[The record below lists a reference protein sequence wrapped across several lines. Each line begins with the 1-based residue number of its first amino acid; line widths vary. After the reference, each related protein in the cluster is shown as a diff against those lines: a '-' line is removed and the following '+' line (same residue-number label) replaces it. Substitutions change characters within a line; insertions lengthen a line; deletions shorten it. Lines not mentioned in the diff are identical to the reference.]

1 MRKWTL
7 PALLAALALAVL
19 LRIEPLFKFQIWGS
33 DSGEYYALIKGLMD
47 HGYISTVYSGWG
59 FGYPYF
65 PGAELLVGSTALVS
79 GVDMLVLL
87 KLVLPLLGATTS
99 VLAFMIGRTAFQ
111 DERAGLI
118 AAGIVAVAMPHVFA
132 TSHPMPGTLGDLL
145 AAVCILL
152 YLKVYEDRRAL
163 VPLTIAS
170 VALVPTH
177 HLSAFF
183 VFAPLLFI
191 TFVRELLR
199 SKEHPVMARVDIFYL
214 SFMLAANLVYWMVL
228 ATPFREQVMTEAFG
242 MNPFIFVGGVIA
254 LLFVAPFI
262 VYIRRKRIKF
272 RYSPKGPGLA
282 RVALYLAVIT
292 GMILAWLAFTAF
304 VEVPGTNISVPPD
317 LVVFLLP
324 TSLLFAIGITGATA
338 SEFSRR
344 GLFIWLWLTAVSLIL
359 LMSILTR
366 NTVIVAY
373 RVHEYITLPLALLAG
388 FGVCYM
394 ADLHFEFGPGTS
406 KGPRLAVAAGITVLV
421 LASAVTAYPPNQLL
435 GGFEEGTTC
444 KELGAV
450 VWAGQEI
457 PTRQSLVATDHRMSS
472 MLFGF
477 AGLNATWD
485 SAYHTLHDDLNGSR
499 AELQDVEAPSGHS
512 RINYVLID
520 DVIENGVALNQ
531 FQNAEPMSKEAKAKF
546 SEPPFQ
552 KVYEGRGVDIYFV
565 GTVA

>member
-19 LRIEPLFKFQIWGS
+19 LRIEPLLKFQIWGS

-47 HGYISTVYSGWG
+47 HGFISTVYSGWG

-65 PGAELLVGSTALVS
+65 PGAELLVGSTAMAS
-79 GVDMLVLL
+79 GVDMFILL
-87 KLVLPLLGATTS
+87 KLVLPLLGATTC

-132 TSHPMPGTLGDLL
+132 TSHPMPGSLGDLL

-152 YLKVYEDRRAL
+152 YLKVYESRTAL

-183 VFAPLLFI
+183 VFGPLLFV

-214 SFMLAANLVYWMVL
+214 TFMLAANLVYWMAL
-228 ATPFREQVMTEAFG
+228 ATPFREQVMTQAFG
-242 MNPFIFVGGVIA
+242 INPFILIGGVIA
-254 LLFVAPFI
+254 LLFVAAFI
-262 VYIRRKRIKF
+262 VSIRRKRLKF

-282 RVALYLAVIT
+282 RLTLFLGIST
-292 GMILAWLAFTAF
+292 GVILAWLAFTAF
-304 VEVPGTNISVPPD
+304 VEVPGTNISIPPGQI
-317 LVVFLLP
+317 VYLLP
-324 TSLLFAIGITGATA
+324 IGILFAISTVGAA
-338 SEFSRR
+338 ACEYSRR
-344 GLFIWLWLTAVSLIL
+344 GLFIWLWLAAVCLIL
-359 LMSILTR
+359 LISILTK

-373 RVHEYITLPLALLAG
+373 RVHEYITLPLALLTG
-388 FGVCYM
+388 FGISYM
-394 ADLHFEFGPGTS
+394 ADLHFESGPGTS
-406 KGPRLAVAAGITVLV
+406 KGPRMALAVGISALV
-421 LASAVTAYPPNQLL
+421 LASAVTAYPPNQLI

-444 KELGAV
+444 KELSSV
-450 VWAGQEI
+450 VWSGQEI
-457 PTRQSLVATDHRMSS
+457 PVRQALVASDHRMSS
-472 MLFGF
+472 MLYGFG
-477 AGLNATWD
+477 GLNATWD

-499 AELQDVEAPSGHS
+499 AELKDVEAPSGHG
-512 RINYVLID
+512 RINYVLVD
-520 DVIENGVALNQ
+520 DVIERGVALKQ
-531 FQNAEPMSKEAKAKF
+531 WQNAEPMSNEAKAKF
-546 SEPPFQ
+546 GEPPFQ

-565 GTVA
+565 GLVA